1 MTDTSPTSSPAAMLP
16 LAGPGEPFEIVEE
29 EVLGER
35 MAVYRNRARSLR
47 EVLARSAAHGEAVYV
62 VCGDQRITYAEH
74 LARVAAFASVLRDEY
89 GVGRGDRVAILAAN
103 CPEWIVA
110 FWATVSIGA
119 VVASMNAWWA
129 DPELE
134 YALGHSE
141 PTVVV
146 ADAERLERVRTAA
159 PDAVG
164 VAFRTI
170 ETGGEFAELVERG
183 RGAAML
189 DEAIAED

>member
-74 LARVAAFASVLRDEY
+74 LARVAAFASVLRD
-89 GVGRGDRVAILAAN
+89 
-103 CPEWIVA
+103 
-110 FWATVSIGA
+110 
-119 VVASMNAWWA
+119 
-129 DPELE
+129 
-134 YALGHSE
+134 
-141 PTVVV
+141 
-146 ADAERLERVRTAA
+146 
-159 PDAVG
+159 
-164 VAFRTI
+164 
-170 ETGGEFAELVERG
+170 
-183 RGAAML
+183 
-189 DEAIAED
+189 